1 MDKWFYDMYGIP
13 YSLFTHNIYV
23 KDNLRYEIF
32 VISEIDKIQDY
43 SAFTSHLSMTL
54 QLPMVRILP
63 NSRGELFSVY
73 QSNWYVI
80 LVGENTSMK
89 LTDIQKMHE
98 LSMNMGESVL
108 IEEMME
114 RWLKRVSHIEENILP
129 TLPSLIKYEELLVNI
144 YVAISVGESAIHYLR
159 YISLES
165 LKACFTHARLSY
177 LDSFYVLNPLYIKL
191 DHECRDY
198 VELYN
203 AKRIES
209 VDFLK
214 LVEGY
219 TRDELLYTVARL
231 LFPTLFFDYLEEL
244 FISQEWEMQYIYD
257 LESDLNRKSSLAL
270 LLIQRY
276 ELPVIDYLF
285 SFVK

>member
-13 YSLFTHNIYV
+13 YSLFTHNIYM
-23 KDNLRYEIF
+23 KDSLRYEIF

-54 QLPMVRILP
+54 QLPSVKILP
-63 NSRGELFSVY
+63 NSMGELFSFY
-73 QSNWYVI
+73 QSNWYVV
-80 LVGENTSMK
+80 LVGENSLIK
-89 LTDIQKMHE
+89 LEDIQTMHE
-98 LSMNMGESVL
+98 LSKGIGESIS

-114 RWLKRVSHIEENILP
+114 RWLQRVSHIEENILP

-144 YVAISVGESAIHYLR
+144 YIAISVGESAIHYLR
-159 YISLES
+159 YIAPEVLG
-165 LKACFTHARLSY
+165 ACFTHARLSY
-177 LDSFYVLNPLYIKL
+177 LDSFYALNPLYIKV
-191 DHECRDY
+191 DHECRDF

-219 TRDELLYTVARL
+219 SRDELLYTVARL
-231 LFPTLFFDYLEEL
+231 LYPTLFFDYLEEL
-244 FISQEWEMQYIYD
+244 FISQEWEMKYIYD
-257 LESDLNRKSSLAL
+257 LESDLKRKAELAL
-270 LLIQRY
+270 ILMQRY
-276 ELPVIDYLF
+276 ELPIIEYLF